1 MSLEYEARAIAV
13 DSQDGQ
19 KVIVVR
25 TKCHRTVRIHCNPNQ
40 ADFVVLELKP
50 IEEPCA

>member
-1 MSLEYEARAIAV
+1 MSLEFEARAIAV

-25 TKCHRTVRIHCNPNQ
+25 TKCHRTVRIHCATNQ
-40 ADFVVLELKP
+40 ADFVILEFNP
-50 IEEPCA
+50 IQEPAA

>member
-1 MSLEYEARAIAV
+1 MSLEYEARAIAI
-13 DSQDGQ
+13 DSQDGGN

-25 TKCHRTVRIHCNPNQ
+25 TKCHRTVKVYCDPNQ

-50 IEEPCA
+50 IQEPC